1 MVENKNLYLSMEL
14 AANIGGR
21 SVSGGVGSSSVG
33 GNRGSGNGGSSVG
46 GSIGSWG
53 CSSKGGG
60 GSIAEGGVCASNKSV
75 VDGYNL
81 LGSVGGSGENC

>member
-21 SVSGGVGSSSVG
+21 SVSGGVGSSGVG

-46 GSIGSWG
+46 GSIGS
-53 CSSKGGG
+53 SSKGGG